1 MADKGNT
8 QDVAQILKDCRRRL
22 TLLKQERTSWDT
34 HWKEL
39 RDTIFPWAGNWLD
52 TDKQNDGQKRV
63 DPIVSAGREALMTL
77 AAGMQGGLT
86 PRSERW
92 FGLAMEHK
100 QQEDPRRKYDQ
111 QTEAWLD
118 QCTTLILDILAASN
132 FYHASAQMYEDLGL
146 FGTSVMYV
154 EPDYDTVV
162 TFRHLSVGE
171 YYLADNWKGRAD
183 TLFREF
189 QMTARNI
196 VKEFG
201 EENCTDQLKRMADQ
215 QPDKLVTL
223 VHAVYPR
230 KGGSETAD
238 DPMRMAWA
246 SVYFEQDAPEGKV
259 LRISGFKQFPFLVTR
274 WSVHGEDVYGHS
286 PAMYALADIKQAKD
300 MLIDVMDM
308 VGNIARPPLQGPD
321 SLDNTDVVMD
331 PGSLTLIPRGEF
343 ATGARIEPIIG
354 YQADAMKVYQVVQEV
369 QNNIRNAFYYQVF
382 MMFTG
387 DESKNMT
394 ATEILERKQVRLT
407 QLGPVLE
414 RLQTEMFGP
423 LIDIIFDRCN
433 EVGILPMMPD
443 TVEPGDRIDV
453 QYKSALAKASDYSRV
468 TNIQQ
473 FLGVCM
479 NLAQIPGMLD
489 NVDIDSTVR
498 TLAAHLDIPPEMLRD
513 QKDVDAM
520 RQQQQQQQQAAEQMA
535 MMQQGA
541 QTMDS
546 AAGAAAKMGSVDMDK
561 NSAYAQLM
569 SALGGAGR

>member
-1 MADKGNT
+1 MADK
-8 QDVAQILKDCRRRL
+8 DMHDAAQILKDCRRRL
-22 TLLKQERTSWDT
+22 ALLKQDRTSWDT

-52 TDKQNDGQKRV
+52 TDTQNDGRKRV

-92 FGLAMEHK
+92 FGLTMEHTR
-100 QQEDPRRKYDQ
+100 QEDPKMRHDQ
-111 QTEAWLD
+111 QTDAWLD

-171 YYLADNWKGRAD
+171 YWLADDWKGRAD

-196 VKEFG
+196 VREFG
-201 EENCTDQLKRMADQ
+201 EENCTDQLRRTAET
-215 QPDKLVTL
+215 QPDKLVTI
-223 VHAVYPR
+223 VHGVYPR
-230 KGGSETAD
+230 KGGDGDSD

-246 SVYFEQDAPEGKV
+246 SVYFEKDAPQGHV

-286 PAMYALADIKQAKD
+286 PAMYALADVKQAKD

-321 SLDNTDVVMD
+321 TLNNTDVTMD
-331 PGSLTLIPRGEF
+331 PGELTLIPSSVY
-343 ATGARIEPIIG
+343 AAGARIEPIIG

-387 DESKNMT
+387 DESKSMT

-414 RLQTEMFGP
+414 RLQTELFGP
-423 LIDIIFDRCN
+423 LIDIIFARCE
-433 EVGILPMMPD
+433 EVGILPPPPD
-443 TVEPGDRIDV
+443 TVEAGDRIDV

-468 TNIQQ
+468 TNMQQ
-473 FLGVCM
+473 FLSVCM
-479 NLAQIPGMLD
+479 NLAQIPGLLD
-489 NVDIDSTVR
+489 NLDIDSTVR
-498 TLAAHLDIPPEMLRD
+498 TLAEHLDVPPEMLRD
-513 QKDVDAM
+513 KKDVEAM
-520 RQQQQQQQQAAEQMA
+520 RQQQQEQQQAAEQMA
-535 MMQQGA
+535 MMHAGA
-541 QTMDS
+541 QTADS
-546 AAGAAAKMGSVDMDK
+546 AAGAAQKMGSVNMDD
-561 NSAYAQLM
+561 NSAYTQLIG
-569 SALGGAGR
+569 ALGGAGR